1 VGRFTSPD
9 LMVRQI
15 KQGILDFIG
24 AARPSIS
31 DPFLPNKIDE
41 GRVDDIRECIGCNI
55 CVTGDMTQSLS
66 RCTQNSSFME
76 EWRKGWHPERAKPAT
91 SARRILVVGAGPT
104 GLSAAHKL
112 GLRGYE
118 VAISE
123 TSTELGGRVAREC
136 RLPGLSAWGRVRDYR
151 QGQIEK
157 MVNVS
162 IYRESKLTANDV
174 FDLGFSD
181 VAIATGSTWRRDGV
195 ARYHTLPIKIDAGMP
210 VFTPDDV
217 MEGKLPSGHVVIYDD
232 DHYYMGSVLAELL
245 IAKGCQVSFVTP
257 STKISEWSVNTLE
270 QGQIQRRLLELGV
283 EARTS
288 HAVLEVGAGSAT
300 IACAYTGR
308 LSEISCDGVLLVT
321 SRLPNDSLY
330 TELMARKAKWADS
343 GIESVKV
350 IGDAEAPAAIAWATY
365 AGHRYAEEFDMPD
378 IGDALPFKREVAG
391 LKS

>member
-1 VGRFTSPD
+1 
-9 LMVRQI
+9 
-15 KQGILDFIG
+15 
-24 AARPSIS
+24 
-31 DPFLPNKIDE
+31 
-41 GRVDDIRECIGCNI
+41 
-55 CVTGDMTQSLS
+55 MTQSLS

-76 EWRKGWHPERAKPAT
+76 EWRKGWHPERMKPAA

-104 GLSAAHKL
+104 GLSAAHRL

-118 VAISE
+118 VALSE
-123 TSTELGGRVAREC
+123 TSTELGGRVAKEC

-157 MVNVS
+157 MPNVA
-162 IYRESKLTANDV
+162 IYRESKLTADDV

-217 MEGKLPSGHVVIYDD
+217 MEGKLPAGHVVIYDD

-245 IAKGCQVSFVTP
+245 IAKGCRVSYVTP

-283 EARTS
+283 EVNYEPRGDGLS
-288 HAVLEVGAGSAT
+288 AGSV
-300 IACAYTGR
+300 IVACAYTG
-308 LSEISCDGVLLVT
+308 GQ
-321 SRLPNDSLY
+321 
-330 TELMARKAKWADS
+330 
-343 GIESVKV
+343 
-350 IGDAEAPAAIAWATY
+350 
-365 AGHRYAEEFDMPD
+365 
-378 IGDALPFKREVAG
+378 
-391 LKS
+391 